1 MKIAVV
7 ADVHANL
14 AALNAALADIR
25 SEGIDQLLVA
35 GDLVGYYFQPAE
47 VLETLNDWNA
57 HYVRGN
63 HEDMLLRAMR
73 EPQTLDGIRRNYG
86 SGLDIALKSLG
97 ANTLSTIEVWPTMRT
112 LEFGK
117 RRLLLCHGS
126 PSDTDQ
132 YLYPDCSDE
141 ALAPYATIGVDL
153 VICGHTH
160 YPMLR
165 SVENTL
171 FLNPGSLGQPRNGQP
186 GAHWATIDTR
196 DLRITHR
203 ISPYDSSALVSECR
217 HRHPELPYLHEVLTR
232 R

>member
-1 MKIAVV
+1 MKIAVF

-14 AALNAALADIR
+14 PALNAALGDIR
-25 SEGIDQLLVA
+25 SEGIDHLLVA

-47 VLETLNDWNA
+47 VLETLTNWNA
-57 HYVRGN
+57 QYIRGN
-63 HEDMLLRAMR
+63 HEDMLLRAMH
-73 EPQTLDGIRRNYG
+73 EPAFLDEIRGKYG
-86 SGLDIALKSLG
+86 SGLDTALTSLG
-97 ANTLSTIEVWPTMRT
+97 TGTLSAIAAWPATRT
-112 LEFGK
+112 LQFGE
-117 RRLLLCHGS
+117 RRVLLCHGS
-126 PSDTDQ
+126 PSSTDQ
-132 YLYPDCSDE
+132 YLYPDCPTDT
-141 ALAPYATIGVDL
+141 LAAHARADLDL

-165 SVENTL
+165 AAGGTL

-203 ISPYDSSALVSECR
+203 ISPYDSSSLVSECR
-217 HRHPELPYLHEVLTR
+217 RRHPDLPYLHEVLTR